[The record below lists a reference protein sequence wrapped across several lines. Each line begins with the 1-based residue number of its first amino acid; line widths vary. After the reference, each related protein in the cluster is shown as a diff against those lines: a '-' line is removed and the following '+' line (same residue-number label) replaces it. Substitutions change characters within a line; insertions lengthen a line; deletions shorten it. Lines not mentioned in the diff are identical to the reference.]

1 LTAPHPAPTDN
12 EISKTATVPSLEK
25 HIYLASRSARR
36 RDLLKQMG
44 VNFEMLLLREGAGR
58 DADFD
63 ESELPGET
71 PREYVVRVARLK
83 AEAGWLRLEQRRLIR
98 HPVLAA
104 DTTVALGD
112 TILAKPT
119 DREDAVAMLKQLSGT
134 VHHVYTALAIKLYDS
149 LQEALSVTE
158 VRFRELSDDE
168 IRRYI
173 ATGEPLDKAG
183 AYGIQG
189 KASIFI
195 ESINGSYTGVVG
207 LPIFETARLLGH
219 FGFQLL

>member
-1 LTAPHPAPTDN
+1 MTAPYSDAGNKQKPK
-12 EISKTATVPSLEK
+12 IVPSLEK

-36 RDLLKQMG
+36 RELLKQMG
-44 VNFEMLLLREGAGR
+44 INFEMLMLREGVGR

-63 ESELPGET
+63 ESLLPGET
-71 PREYVVRVARLK
+71 PRDYVVRVARLK
-83 AEAGWLRLEQRRLIR
+83 TDAGWLRLEQRRLIR

-104 DTTVALGD
+104 DTTVALGNA
-112 TILAKPT
+112 ILAKPV

-134 VHHVYTALAIKLYDS
+134 VHQVYTAVAVKLHDS
-149 LQEALSVTE
+149 LQEALSITE

-168 IRRYI
+168 IRRYV
-173 ATGEPLDKAG
+173 ATGDPMDKAG

-189 KASIFI
+189 KAAMFI

-207 LPIFETARLLGH
+207 LPVFETARLLGH
-219 FGFQLL
+219 FGFRLL

>member
-1 LTAPHPAPTDN
+1 LTASYPARTRTRPA
-12 EISKTATVPSLEK
+12 KTATVPSLEK

-58 DADFD
+58 DADFN

-71 PREYVVRVARLK
+71 PRDYVVRVARLK
-83 AEAGWLRLEQRRLIR
+83 AEAGWLRLEQRRLMR

-112 TILAKPT
+112 NILAKPN
-119 DREDAVAMLKQLSGT
+119 DREEAVAMLKQLSGT
-134 VHHVYTALAIKLYDS
+134 VHHVYTAVAIKFHDS
-149 LQEALSVTE
+149 LREALSVTD

-168 IRRYI
+168 IRRFV

-189 KASIFI
+189 KASMFI

>member
-1 LTAPHPAPTDN
+1 
-12 EISKTATVPSLEK
+12 VPSLEK

-44 VNFEMLLLREGAGR
+44 VNFEMLLLREGPGR
-58 DADFD
+58 SADFD
-63 ESELPGET
+63 EAQLPGET
-71 PREYVVRVARLK
+71 PRDYVVRVARLK
-83 AEAGWLRLEQRRLIR
+83 ADAGWVRLEQRRLMR

-112 TILAKPT
+112 RILAKPA

-134 VHHVYTALAIKLYDS
+134 LHHVYTAVAVKFYDS
-149 LQEALSVTE
+149 MKEALSVTE
-158 VRFRELSDDE
+158 VRFRELGDDE
-168 IRRYI
+168 IRRYV
-173 ATGEPLDKAG
+173 ASGDPLDKAG

-189 KASIFI
+189 KASMFI

-207 LPIFETARLLGH
+207 LPTFETARLLGN
-219 FGFQLL
+219 FGFQLP

>member
-1 LTAPHPAPTDN
+1 MPA
-12 EISKTATVPSLEK
+12 LEK

-58 DADFD
+58 DADFN

-83 AEAGWLRLEQRRLIR
+83 AEAGWLRLEQRRLMR

-112 TILAKPT
+112 SILAKPN
-119 DREDAVAMLKQLSGT
+119 DREEAVAMLKQLSGI
-134 VHHVYTALAIKLYDS
+134 VHHVYTAVAIKFHDS
-149 LQEALSVTE
+149 LREALSVTD

-168 IRRYI
+168 IRRFV

-189 KASIFI
+189 KASMFI

>member
-1 LTAPHPAPTDN
+1 LTASQPARTDN
-12 EISKTATVPSLEK
+12 ETSETATVPSLEK

-58 DADFD
+58 DADFN
-63 ESELPGET
+63 ESEVPGET
-71 PREYVVRVARLK
+71 PREYVIRVAHLK
-83 AEAGWLRLEQRRLIR
+83 AEAGWLRLEQRRLMR

-112 TILAKPT
+112 TILAKPVN
-119 DREDAVAMLKQLSGT
+119 REDAVAMLKQLSGT
-134 VHHVYTALAIKLYDS
+134 VHHVYTAVAIKFYDS
-149 LQEALSVTE
+149 LKEALSVTE

-168 IRRYI
+168 IRRFV

-189 KASIFI
+189 KASMFI
-195 ESINGSYTGVVG
+195 ETINGSYTGVVG

>member
-1 LTAPHPAPTDN
+1 M
-12 EISKTATVPSLEK
+12 PSLEK

-44 VNFEMLLLREGAGR
+44 VNFEMLLLREGPGR
-58 DADFD
+58 DADFN
-63 ESELPGET
+63 ESELAGET

-83 AEAGWLRLEQRRLIR
+83 AEAGWLRLEQRRLMR

-112 TILAKPT
+112 TILAKPA

-134 VHHVYTALAIKLYDS
+134 VHHGYTAVAIKFYDS
-149 LQEALSVTE
+149 LKEALSVTD

-168 IRRYI
+168 IRRFVS
-173 ATGEPLDKAG
+173 TGEPLDKAG

-189 KASIFI
+189 KASMFI
-195 ESINGSYTGVVG
+195 ETINGSYTGVVG

>member
-1 LTAPHPAPTDN
+1 LTAHPATTDN
-12 EISKTATVPSLEK
+12 ETSKTATVPSLEK

-58 DADFD
+58 DADFN

-83 AEAGWLRLEQRRLIR
+83 AEAGWLRLEQRRLMR

-112 TILAKPT
+112 TILAKPA
-119 DREDAVAMLKQLSGT
+119 DREDAVAMLKQLSEQFT
-134 VHHVYTALAIKLYDS
+134 M
-149 LQEALSVTE
+149 
-158 VRFRELSDDE
+158 
-168 IRRYI
+168 
-173 ATGEPLDKAG
+173 
-183 AYGIQG
+183 
-189 KASIFI
+189 SIPRWR
-195 ESINGSYTGVVG
+195 SSST
-207 LPIFETARLLGH
+207 TR
-219 FGFQLL
+219 

>member
-1 LTAPHPAPTDN
+1 MTPRRARQNQEPN
-12 EISKTATVPSLEK
+12 IVPSLEK

-63 ESELPGET
+63 ESQIGNELP
-71 PREYVVRVARLK
+71 RDYVVRVARLK
-83 AEAGWLRLEQRRLIR
+83 AEAGWLRLEQRRLMR
-98 HPVLAA
+98 HPVLAG
-104 DTTVALGD
+104 DTTVAFND
-112 TILAKPT
+112 AILAKPK

-134 VHHVYTALAIKLYDS
+134 THLVYTAVAVKFHDS
-149 LQEALSVTE
+149 LREALSVTE
-158 VRFRELSDDE
+158 VRLRELSDDE
-168 IRRYI
+168 IRRYVSS
-173 ATGEPLDKAG
+173 GDPMDKAG

-189 KASIFI
+189 KASMFI
-195 ESINGSYTGVVG
+195 ESINGSYSGVVG
-207 LPIFETARLLGH
+207 LPMFETSRILAH

>member
-1 LTAPHPAPTDN
+1 LTAHPAPTDN
-12 EISKTATVPSLEK
+12 ETSKTATVPSLEK

-44 VNFEMLLLREGAGR
+44 VNFEMLLLREGPGR
-58 DADFD
+58 DADFN

-83 AEAGWLRLEQRRLIR
+83 AEAGWLRLEQRRLMR

-104 DTTVALGD
+104 DTTVALGE
-112 TILAKPT
+112 TILAKPA

-134 VHHVYTALAIKLYDS
+134 VHHVYTAVAIKFYDS
-149 LQEALSVTE
+149 LKEALSVTE

-168 IRRYI
+168 IRRFV

-189 KASIFI
+189 KASMFI
-195 ESINGSYTGVVG
+195 ETINGSYTGVVG
-207 LPIFETARLLGH
+207 LPVFETARLLGH

>member
-1 LTAPHPAPTDN
+1 M
-12 EISKTATVPSLEK
+12 PSLEK

-63 ESELPGET
+63 EAQIGNELP
-71 PREYVVRVARLK
+71 RDYVVRVSRLK
-83 AEAGWLRLEQRRLIR
+83 AEAGWLRLEQRRLMR
-98 HPVLAA
+98 HPVLAG
-104 DTTVALGD
+104 DTTVAFNN
-112 TILAKPT
+112 TILAKPK

-134 VHHVYTALAIKLYDS
+134 VHHVYTAVAVKFHDS

-158 VRFRELSDDE
+158 VRLRVLSDDE
-168 IRRYI
+168 IRRYV
-173 ATGEPLDKAG
+173 ASGDPMDKAG

-195 ESINGSYTGVVG
+195 ESINGSYSGVVG
-207 LPIFETARLLGH
+207 LPIFETSRLLAH

>member
-1 LTAPHPAPTDN
+1 M
-12 EISKTATVPSLEK
+12 PSLDK

-44 VNFEMLLLREGAGR
+44 VNFEMLLLREGPGR
-58 DADFD
+58 STDFD
-63 ESELPGET
+63 EVQLPGEM

-83 AEAGWLRLEQRRLIR
+83 AEAGWVRLEQRRLMR

-104 DTTVALGD
+104 DTTVALGNS
-112 TILAKPT
+112 ILAKPT
-119 DREDAVAMLKQLSGT
+119 DREDAVAMLKKLSGSM
-134 VHHVYTALAIKLYDS
+134 HHVYTAIAVKFYDS
-149 LQEALSVTE
+149 IKETLSVTE

-168 IRRYI
+168 IRRYV
-173 ATGEPLDKAG
+173 ATGDPLDKAG

-189 KASIFI
+189 KASMFI

-207 LPIFETARLLGH
+207 LPMFETAQLLGN
-219 FGFQLL
+219 FGFQLP

>member
-1 LTAPHPAPTDN
+1 LTALHPAPTDN

-44 VNFEMLLLREGAGR
+44 VNFEILLLREGTGR
-58 DADFD
+58 DADFN

-83 AEAGWLRLEQRRLIR
+83 AEAGWLRLEQRRLMR

-134 VHHVYTALAIKLYDS
+134 VHHVYTGMAVKLYDS

-168 IRRYI
+168 IRRYV

-189 KASIFI
+189 KASLFI

-207 LPIFETARLLGH
+207 LPVFETARLLGH